1 MALAALVAS
10 LGSCSGDAAC
20 FAVARDQPERSS
32 VRVACMWRSWITR
45 ESPLSLH
52 GTEAATHAA
61 RAEKGH
67 ADVPGVLSG
76 PVAGPSRPAVG
87 SARISLRNAA
97 WCCIHTPILARSELL
112 LPQCALAS
120 ACSFSSHRNQTP
132 SRNGGQGGGGSGPEE
147 EGQEGQAGGQ
157 EVNFFDALTP
167 LPRPSFLHRSL
178 LGGVY

>member
-1 MALAALVAS
+1 MKC
-10 LGSCSGDAAC
+10 G
-20 FAVARDQPERSS
+20 
-32 VRVACMWRSWITR
+32 I
-45 ESPLSLH
+45 
-52 GTEAATHAA
+52 
-61 RAEKGH
+61 
-67 ADVPGVLSG
+67 VPGGPNRGARLLLLRCRSG
-76 PVAGPSRPAVG
+76 RHDNSVTRNELCDVSTCPRLDAGAGDGTAPSG
-87 SARISLRNAA
+87 SVQLRTPLHARF
-97 WCCIHTPILARSELL
+97 ELF